1 VALDPEV
8 ACPACRRFWHGP
20 AGYIPHW
27 YGVKGYEKGG
37 DCADPRHAAPAKR
50 KEDDPLLVLLREAYD
65 LGFRTDEYATG
76 KFSEY
81 FTYKTGD
88 AHRDMM
94 GMSLAAERLVALK
107 TNRRWLNENQTG
119 TLDKGAD
126 VDGLSVRWRERPD
139 AELIVHPPKPGKPL
153 PVLPIVF
160 VTGPRIEDLTIRGW
174 IYPHEICQD
183 VHWNTQLPWPAWSMT
198 QFNLHGMESLPPWS
212 G

>member
-1 VALDPEV
+1 V
-8 ACPACRRFWHGP
+8 CPVCRRFWHGP
-20 AGYIPHW
+20 AGYVPHW
-27 YGVKGYEKGG
+27 YGYGKGG
-37 DCADPRHAAPAKR
+37 DCTDPHHAAAAPER
-50 KEDDPLLVLLREAYD
+50 REDDPLLALLREAYD

-76 KFSEY
+76 KFGEY
-81 FTYKTGD
+81 FKWKEGD

-94 GMSLAAERLVALK
+94 GMSLAAERLVAIE

-139 AELIVHPPKPGKPL
+139 AELIVHRGRHPL
-153 PVLPIVF
+153 VLPIVF
-160 VTGPRIEDLTIRGW
+160 VTGPRIEDLVIRGW
-174 IYPHEICQD
+174 VYPHEVCQD
-183 VHWNTQLPWPAWSMT
+183 IHWNTKLPYPAWSMT